1 MVTVR
6 VLIADDNPDS
16 RQLTKDIMLTM
27 QFDVITAYD
36 GPSALTSAQT
46 NMPDLI
52 ILDINMPG
60 MTGFDVCSVLKS
72 NEETTHI
79 PILML
84 TARDDVENRIKG
96 LDVGADDYLT
106 KPFNP
111 RELMARVETRMRAK
125 FETDDLRATQQI
137 IRQTFERFVHPSVV
151 NELLLN
157 PTRVQLGGQL
167 QEISVMFVDLEGF
180 TSISEYTEPEML
192 LSILNQYHELIVSII
207 QQHNGTIDKF
217 LGDGVMALYNTPLPL
232 ADHALFAVQTALLIR
247 DGLKKFH
254 DRFEPQYKMS
264 INFGIHT
271 GSAVVG
277 NVGTPQIMDFTAVG
291 DTVNIAS
298 RLQGLAHQNQIL
310 ISEATYLLV
319 QKWITVKPLGP
330 ITVKN
335 RMEAVMV
342 YEVVELVD

>member
-1 MVTVR
+1 MR

-16 RQLTKDIMLTM
+16 RQLTKDIMRTM

-60 MTGFDVCSVLKS
+60 MTGFDVCSILKS
-72 NEETTHI
+72 NEETMHI

-84 TARDDVENRIKG
+84 TARDDVENRVKG

-125 FETDDLRATQQI
+125 LETDDLRATQQV

-151 NELLLN
+151 DELLRY

-180 TSISEYTEPEML
+180 TSISEYTDPETL
-192 LSILNQYHELIVSII
+192 LSILNQYHELIVSLI
-207 QQHNGTIDKF
+207 QQNNGTIDKF

-232 ADHALFAVQTALLIR
+232 QNHAMFAVQTALLIR
-247 DGLKKFH
+247 DGLAEFH
-254 DRFEPQYKMS
+254 QRFTAQHQMG
-264 INFGIHT
+264 INFGIHS

-298 RLQGLAHQNQIL
+298 RLQGLAHHNQIL
-310 ISEATYLLV
+310 ISEATFEQV
-319 QKWITVKPLGP
+319 KARVVAKPLGP

-335 RMEAVMV
+335 RMEAIMV
-342 YEVVELVD
+342 YEVLELMD